1 MKILDCTLR
10 DGGYYND
17 WDFDPRTVECYL
29 TAMNRLPVDMIE
41 VGYRSLPSKNYMGRF
56 GYSPRF
62 ELEKLREQS
71 KKRIAVMFNE
81 KDIRVEDLPTVLDPV
96 ADKLTQITIAVM
108 LFIDF
113 KTASNPIINALGW
126 VFLVFLIKEAVMIV
140 GGLIMLLLNI
150 RPGAAEFWGK
160 AATVVFYV
168 GMVIIIAIGPEVGA
182 LNDILGFQ
190 LPNVITGIIVV
201 LCAVMTIAA
210 FASYMP
216 ETFRQFKEYFD
227 NKKAAKNSK

>member
-1 MKILDCTLR
+1 MKDLFKGCWTIPNLLSVIRILLIPVFA
-10 DGGYYND
+10 YLFYND
-17 WDFDPRTVECYL
+17 EKIMAVVVLALSGLSDTFD
-29 TAMNRLPVDMIE
+29 
-41 VGYRSLPSKNYMGRF
+41 G
-56 GYSPRF
+56 
-62 ELEKLREQS
+62 Q
-71 KKRIAVMFNE
+71 IARKFNQISALG
-81 KDIRVEDLPTVLDPV
+81 KVLDPV

-168 GMVIIIAIGPEVGA
+168 GMVIIIAVGPEVGA
-182 LNDILGFQ
+182 LNDIIGFQ

-201 LCAVMTIAA
+201 LCAIMTIAA

-227 NKKAAKNSK
+227 NRKAAKNNK

>member
-1 MKILDCTLR
+1 MKDLFKGCWTIPNLLSVIRILLIPVFA
-10 DGGYYND
+10 YLFYND
-17 WDFDPRTVECYL
+17 EKIMAVVVLAISGL
-29 TAMNRLPVDMIE
+29 TDTMD
-41 VGYRSLPSKNYMGRF
+41 G
-56 GYSPRF
+56 
-62 ELEKLREQS
+62 Q
-71 KKRIAVMFNE
+71 IARKFNQISALG
-81 KDIRVEDLPTVLDPV
+81 KVIDPV

-108 LFIDF
+108 LLIDF
-113 KTASNPIINALGW
+113 KTASNPVINALGW

-168 GMVIIIAIGPEVGA
+168 GMVIIIAVGPEVGA
-182 LNDILGFQ
+182 LNSILGFE
-190 LPNVITGIIVV
+190 LPNIITGIIVV
-201 LCAVMTIAA
+201 LCAVMTLAA

>member
-1 MKILDCTLR
+1 MKGLFKGCWTIPNLLSVIRILLIPVFA
-10 DGGYYND
+10 YLFYND
-17 WDFDPRTVECYL
+17 EKIWAVVVLALSGLSDTFD
-29 TAMNRLPVDMIE
+29 
-41 VGYRSLPSKNYMGRF
+41 G
-56 GYSPRF
+56 
-62 ELEKLREQS
+62 Q
-71 KKRIAVMFNE
+71 IARKFNQ
-81 KDIRVEDLPTVLDPV
+81 ISDLGKVLDPV

-108 LFIDF
+108 LLIDF
-113 KTASNPIINALGW
+113 KEASNPIINALGW

-140 GGLIMLLLNI
+140 GGLVMLLLNI

-168 GMVIIIAIGPEVGA
+168 GMVIIIAVGPEVGA
-182 LNDILGFQ
+182 LNDILGFE
-190 LPNVITGIIVV
+190 LPNIITGIIVV

-210 FASYMP
+210 FLSYMP

>member
-1 MKILDCTLR
+1 MKDLFKGCWTIPNLISVIRIALIPLFA
-10 DGGYYND
+10 YLFYND
-17 WDFDPRTVECYL
+17 
-29 TAMNRLPVDMIE
+29 
-41 VGYRSLPSKNYMGRF
+41 
-56 GYSPRF
+56 
-62 ELEKLREQS
+62 EKI
-71 KKRIAVMFNE
+71 IAVVVLALSGLTDMFDGKIARKFNQISALG
-81 KDIRVEDLPTVLDPV
+81 KVLDPV

-113 KTASNPIINALGW
+113 KTASNPVINALGW

-168 GMVIIIAIGPEVGA
+168 GMVIIIAVGPEVGA
-182 LNDILGFQ
+182 LNSILGFE
-190 LPNVITGIIVV
+190 LPNIITGIIVV
-201 LCAVMTIAA
+201 LCAIMTIAA

-227 NKKAAKNSK
+227 NRKAVKNSK

>member
-1 MKILDCTLR
+1 MKGLFKNCWTIPNLLSVIRILLIPVFAYLFYNDEKILAVVMLAVSGLTDMF
-10 DGGYYND
+10 DG
-17 WDFDPRTVECYL
+17 
-29 TAMNRLPVDMIE
+29 
-41 VGYRSLPSKNYMGRF
+41 K
-56 GYSPRF
+56 
-62 ELEKLREQS
+62 
-71 KKRIAVMFNE
+71 IARKFNQ
-81 KDIRVEDLPTVLDPV
+81 ISDLGKVLDPV

-108 LFIDF
+108 LLIDF
-113 KTASNPIINALGW
+113 KTASNPVINALGW

-168 GMVIIIAIGPEVGA
+168 GMVIIIAVGPEVGA
-182 LNDILGFQ
+182 LNDIVGFE
-190 LPNVITGIIVV
+190 LPNIVTGIIVV
-201 LCAVMTIAA
+201 LCGIMTIAA

-227 NKKAAKNSK
+227 NKKANKQN

>member
-1 MKILDCTLR
+1 MKDLFKGCWTIPNLLSVIRILLIPVFA
-10 DGGYYND
+10 YLFYND
-17 WDFDPRTVECYL
+17 EKIMSVVVLAISGLTDTFD
-29 TAMNRLPVDMIE
+29 
-41 VGYRSLPSKNYMGRF
+41 G
-56 GYSPRF
+56 
-62 ELEKLREQS
+62 Q
-71 KKRIAVMFNE
+71 IARKFNQISALG
-81 KDIRVEDLPTVLDPV
+81 KVLDPV

-168 GMVIIIAIGPEVGA
+168 GMVIIIAVGPEVGA
-182 LNDILGFQ
+182 LNEILGFQ
-190 LPNVITGIIVV
+190 LPNVVTGIIVV

-227 NKKAAKNSK
+227 NRKAAKNSK

>member
-1 MKILDCTLR
+1 MKGLFKGCWTIPNLLSVIRILLIPVFA
-10 DGGYYND
+10 YLFYND
-17 WDFDPRTVECYL
+17 EKIMAVVVLALSGFSDLFD
-29 TAMNRLPVDMIE
+29 
-41 VGYRSLPSKNYMGRF
+41 GK
-56 GYSPRF
+56 
-62 ELEKLREQS
+62 
-71 KKRIAVMFNE
+71 IARKFNQ
-81 KDIRVEDLPTVLDPV
+81 ISDLGKVLDPV

-108 LFIDF
+108 LLIDF
-113 KTASNPIINALGW
+113 KTASNPVINALGW

-168 GMVIIIAIGPEVGA
+168 GMVIIIAVGPEVGA
-182 LNDILGFQ
+182 LNDILGFE

-201 LCAVMTIAA
+201 LCAIMTMAA

-227 NKKAAKNSK
+227 NKKANK

>member
-1 MKILDCTLR
+1 MKDLFKGCWTIPNLLSVIRILLIPVFA
-10 DGGYYND
+10 YLFYND
-17 WDFDPRTVECYL
+17 EKIWAVVVLALSGLSDTFD
-29 TAMNRLPVDMIE
+29 
-41 VGYRSLPSKNYMGRF
+41 G
-56 GYSPRF
+56 
-62 ELEKLREQS
+62 Q
-71 KKRIAVMFNE
+71 IARKFNQ
-81 KDIRVEDLPTVLDPV
+81 ISDLGKVLDPV

-113 KTASNPIINALGW
+113 KTATNPVINALGW

-140 GGLIMLLLNI
+140 GGLVMLLLNI

-168 GMVIIIAIGPEVGA
+168 GMVIIIAVGPEVGA
-182 LNDILGFQ
+182 LNSILGFE
-190 LPNVITGIIVV
+190 LPNIITGIIVV
-201 LCAVMTIAA
+201 LCAIMTIAA

-227 NKKAAKNSK
+227 NRKAAKNSK